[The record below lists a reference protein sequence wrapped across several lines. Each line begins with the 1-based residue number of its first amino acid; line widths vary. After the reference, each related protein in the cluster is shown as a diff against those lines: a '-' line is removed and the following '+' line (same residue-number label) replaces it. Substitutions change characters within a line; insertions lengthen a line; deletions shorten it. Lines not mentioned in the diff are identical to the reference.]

1 MAESWKVH
9 LMAVT
14 SNGRRAY
21 FSTSPQVRA
30 GSSWGSLRDG
40 RTSIPSHLDPKVT
53 RPSTLVAIDARGPL
67 PQPPAAGVRIA
78 TDPAR

>member
-9 LMAVT
+9 MMAVT

-21 FSTSPQVRA
+21 FTTNPQVRA
-30 GSSWGSLRDG
+30 GSSWGSSRDG
-40 RTSIPSHLDPKVT
+40 RTIIPNHLNPSLV
-53 RPSTLVAIDARGPL
+53 RPSVLVAVDARGPL